1 MSQKPARNKLPD
13 IMIGLVTLALLG
25 GFGFLL
31 FGNKEASTQTTTPAA
46 PPARVASI
54 PKPPATVSEPVS
66 EPVAAPVSSASA
78 EGSQDMTASSG
89 EMNSS
94 SESTPAQTSSVQ
106 TNSAPA
112 SNAPAQAGSI
122 PPVPEAPKVAPITPP
137 VLPPVTTRPAQQ
149 EGATQAKTST
159 ADNDDKTTAIKSSQT
174 NAASKAEKTDKKDDN
189 DDNEKA
195 IITRR
200 VPARAGGA
208 FPTSENR
215 MPLRTDYR
223 ISLGSF
229 STRKTVDT
237 QTAVVRALG
246 YTVHPVPIRDGFVAQ
261 VGPFDDEASARR
273 ALGDIHRAFPS
284 ALLYLPRDSAKKK
297 AETEE
302 KSTSEKKSEQP
313 SEKKTARKAPKAPH
327 YLQVGAF
334 DRPESAKRLVGMLR
348 DAGFAPTVS
357 SPPDGKTTVMVGPYS
372 GDALL
377 RAEDRL
383 DRAGMDYFRIR

>member
-13 IMIGLVTLALLG
+13 IMIGLVTLVLLG

-31 FGNKEASTQTTTPAA
+31 FSNRETPEQATTPPS
-46 PPARVASI
+46 PPRVASI

-66 EPVAAPVSSASA
+66 KSVTAPITSSNAAQDVAPTTSD
-78 EGSQDMTASSG
+78 QHM
-89 EMNSS
+89 
-94 SESTPAQTSSVQ
+94 TSSVDKDR
-106 TNSAPA
+106 SPSDLAPTQA
-112 SNAPAQAGSI
+112 SSVPAQAGSI

-149 EGATQAKTST
+149 EGVTQAKTNT
-159 ADNDDKTTAIKSSQT
+159 ADNDDDENAIV
-174 NAASKAEKTDKKDDN
+174 
-189 DDNEKA
+189 
-195 IITRR
+195 TRH

-223 ISLGSF
+223 ISLGTF
-229 STRKTVDT
+229 STQKTVDT

-334 DRPESAKRLVGMLR
+334 DRPESAKRLVSMLR

>member
-31 FGNKEASTQTTTPAA
+31 FGNRAAPEQATTP
-46 PPARVASI
+46 PPPRVASI

-66 EPVAAPVSSASA
+66 EPVTAPVTSSDAARAVAPTTSD
-78 EGSQDMTASSG
+78 QDMTSSVD
-89 EMNSS
+89 ENRSP
-94 SESTPAQTSSVQ
+94 SESVPTQTSS
-106 TNSAPA
+106 
-112 SNAPAQAGSI
+112 APAQAGSI

-137 VLPPVTTRPAQQ
+137 VLPPVTTRPAQP
-149 EGATQAKTST
+149 ESVTQAKNST
-159 ADNDDKTTAIKSSQT
+159 TDNDKS
-174 NAASKAEKTDKKDDN
+174 DDN
-189 DDNEKA
+189 DDDEKT
-195 IITRR
+195 IVTRR

-223 ISLGSF
+223 ISLGTF

-237 QTAVVRALG
+237 QTAVVHALG

-297 AETEE
+297 ADSNEDKNTND
-302 KSTSEKKSEQP
+302 KTSEKNTDQG
-313 SEKKTARKAPKAPH
+313 SEKKQARKAPKAPH

-348 DAGFAPTVS
+348 DAGFAPTVN

-372 GDALL
+372 GNALL